1 MTQVRNSRGFTL
13 IEVMIVVA
21 IVGLLAAIA
30 LPSYNNHVL
39 RTRRGAAAGCLL
51 ELSQQMERRY
61 TTSLSYVGTT
71 LPAAACNANATTE
84 LAGFYTFAFDADPTA
99 TAFKIN
105 ATPIN
110 AQTADTRCGTLVID
124 QAGKKDISGGTDTW
138 QACWK

>member
-1 MTQVRNSRGFTL
+1 MSQSQRNHGFTL

-21 IVGLLAAIA
+21 IVGLLAAVA
-30 LPSYNNHVL
+30 LPSYNSHVL
-39 RTRRGAAAGCLL
+39 RTRRAAAAGCLL
-51 ELSQQMERRY
+51 ELAQQMERRY
-61 TTSLSYVGTT
+61 TTSMSYAGTT
-71 LPAAACNANATTE
+71 LPSAACNANATTE
-84 LAGFYTFAFDADPTA
+84 LANFYTFAFDADPTA

-110 AQTADTRCGTLVID
+110 AQTADTKCGTLVID